1 MVEAADLIFAWGLAV
16 TVSWQ
21 ANIMNHEKGG
31 SLTSTKLS
39 QNYLR
44 VMLYGPDNS
53 LRNHLHCV
61 CGIVS

>member
-1 MVEAADLIFAWGLAV
+1 VILIFAWGLAV

-31 SLTSTKLS
+31 SLTLTKLL

-53 LRNHLHCV
+53 LRKHLHWV